1 MPCSPNW
8 ADVLRNALA
17 PLVPQIE
24 RAFVFGS
31 IAKQQDT
38 AASDVNLMVVS
49 DTLGCGDLFDA
60 LGNASHRLGSN
71 INPALHNLKS
81 TTVKSMFVRSN
92 APPPTPPRLRR

>member
-1 MPCSPNW
+1 
-8 ADVLRNALA
+8 
-17 PLVPQIE
+17 
-24 RAFVFGS
+24 VFGS

-38 AASDVNLMVVS
+38 AASVVNLMVVS
-49 DTLGCGDLFDA
+49 DTLGYGDLFEA
-60 LGNASHRLGSN
+60 LGNASPRLGRN